1 MSTRR
6 GRWSQRQRAAGQS
19 TQILLLV
26 QRVPAQALERVRE
39 REREPEPAREP
50 AREPVREPVRELV
63 LEPVL
68 APVLELVPRRQ
79 QASSR

>member
-39 REREPEPAREP
+39 RVPEP